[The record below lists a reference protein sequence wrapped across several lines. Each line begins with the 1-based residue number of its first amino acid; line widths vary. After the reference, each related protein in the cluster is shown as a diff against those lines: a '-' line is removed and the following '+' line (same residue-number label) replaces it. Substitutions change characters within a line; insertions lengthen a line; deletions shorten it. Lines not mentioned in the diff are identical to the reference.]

1 MVPPYKITPKIL
13 SLVSD
18 ISTLIGRYEGLISP
32 RPTPKL
38 RKQNRIKTIHG
49 TLSIEGNT
57 LSLEQVTAIIEHKK
71 VIGPAKE
78 ILEVNN
84 AVKVYDELNKFKPNS
99 IKSFC
104 DAHKMLMS
112 GLVKEAGQFRSGSV
126 GILKGGKV
134 SHIAPKASLVHGLIK
149 ELFEYLKESKD
160 NILIKSCVFHYE
172 LEFIHPF
179 FDGNGRM
186 GRLWQTVLLYNYH
199 PIFEYIPV
207 ESVIKEHQLAYY
219 NALEASDKSGEST
232 AFLEFMLEIF
242 YKSLSDFFNSF
253 KPESITMDDRIQKA
267 KEHFNKKTFSRK
279 EYINY
284 FKSISSAT
292 ASRDLAEAV
301 KSKMLTRKG
310 DKRLSVY
317 EFM

>member
-32 RPTPKL
+32 RPTPQL

-57 LSLEQVTAIIEHKK
+57 LSLEQITAIIEHKK

-78 ILEVNN
+78 ILEVSN

-104 DAHKMLMS
+104 DAHKRLMS

-126 GILKGGKV
+126 GILKGNKV

-179 FDGNGRM
+179 PDGNGRM

-207 ESVIKEHQLAYY
+207 ESVIKEHQQAYY
-219 NALEASDKSGEST
+219 DALEASDKAGEST
-232 AFLEFMLEIF
+232 VFLEFMLEIF

-253 KPESITMDDRIQKA
+253 KPESITIEDRIQKA

-301 KSKMLTRKG
+301 KNKVLIKEG

-317 EFM
+317 KFI